1 MEEPEAPY
9 KLTFEERDGYLLA
22 NIKAEILEYDAA
34 QDCLLEVAREIERL
48 KLTRL
53 MVHREIPSVM
63 PRGQLF
69 FTSANMAES
78 FKHVRVAFVNPY
90 PDLDEALNFGA
101 LTANN
106 RGAKFNVFGDIE
118 TAEKWLLKSQ

>member
-1 MEEPEAPY
+1 MQASEPPY

-22 NIKAEILEYDAA
+22 NVKGETLEYDPA
-34 QDCLLEVAREIERL
+34 QDCLLEIARELERL
-48 KLTRL
+48 KLIHL
-53 MVHREIPSVM
+53 MVNREVPTVM

-78 FKHVRVAFVNPY
+78 FKDVRVAFVNPY
-90 PDLDEALNFGA
+90 PDLDDDLNFAA

-106 RGAKFNVFGDIE
+106 RGAQFGVFRDIE
-118 TAEKWLLKSQ
+118 TAERWLLKDQ

>member
-1 MEEPEAPY
+1 MEEPEPPY
-9 KLTFEERDGYLLA
+9 SLTFEERNGYLLA
-22 NIKAEILEYDAA
+22 DLKAEIMEYDAA
-34 QDCLLEVAREIERL
+34 QDCLLEIAREIERL
-48 KLTRL
+48 KQTRL
-53 MVHREIPSVM
+53 MVHRQVPTVM

-78 FKHVRVAFVNPY
+78 FKHVKVAFVNPY

-106 RGAKFNVFGDIE
+106 RGAQFNIFRDIE